1 MRHKEDSA
9 GHPGPERP
17 GSSPPSAIRLCRVRP
32 GRVQPR
38 LGRDV
43 VSPRHMAGSSHEVL
57 SAGQSEWPIP
67 TAARLDDLA
76 PSELQ

>member
-9 GHPGPERP
+9 GHPGLESP
-17 GSSPPSAIRLCRVRP
+17 GSSPLSAIRLCWARP

-43 VSPRHMAGSSHEVL
+43 VSPRHMAGSSHAVL
-57 SAGQSEWPIP
+57 SSGQSERPIP
-67 TAARLDDLA
+67 TAARLR
-76 PSELQ
+76 